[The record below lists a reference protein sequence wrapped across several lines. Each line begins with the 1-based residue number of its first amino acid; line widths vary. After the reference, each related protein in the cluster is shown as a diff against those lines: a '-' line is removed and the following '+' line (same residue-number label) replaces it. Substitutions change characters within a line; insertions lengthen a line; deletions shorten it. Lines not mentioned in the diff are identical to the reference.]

1 MRRGD
6 GSNDDI
12 HGWMTR
18 FVGFGDDFLGRRTEA
33 GSAYVVGRGHAES
46 ILGKRS
52 KIGKNVTGILG
63 IRGEDL
69 LSGRWL
75 VRLPLGPRRSPP
87 PPRIVAISA
96 VSGVVISVNVTS
108 SSGDGA
114 TRSHFTEYLILNG
127 EVTGGRVAFDAVQVN
142 GNTSGL
148 SPSLADHGF

>member
-1 MRRGD
+1 MREYAILDEITQQGRSVPSLARRIEEGDIHLRRGD
-6 GSNDDI
+6 GSDDDI

-75 VRLPLGPRRSPP
+75 VRLPLGPRRSAP

-96 VSGVVISVNVTS
+96 VSGVVTTINVTS
-108 SSGDGA
+108 SSDDGA
-114 TRSHFTEYLILNG
+114 T
-127 EVTGGRVAFDAVQVN
+127 V
-142 GNTSGL
+142 
-148 SPSLADHGF
+148 PM